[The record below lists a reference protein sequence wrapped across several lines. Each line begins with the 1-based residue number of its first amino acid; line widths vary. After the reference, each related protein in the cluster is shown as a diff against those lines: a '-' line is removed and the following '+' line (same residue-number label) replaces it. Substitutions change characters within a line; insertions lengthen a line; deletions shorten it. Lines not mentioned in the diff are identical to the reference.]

1 MAMSKI
7 RLSDV
12 AKTAGVSVTT
22 VSRTMN
28 GSGYVAE
35 DVRMRIQEAA
45 AELGYVHPDHK
56 KPVKRKNTIG
66 IISTLG
72 TLNPFT
78 PALSTALQECAG
90 EMDYYCVQAASGL
103 LDNEKLSYHAEQLSK
118 LNICGLLVA
127 TFLAESLSE
136 DTRLLLHGLGIPVV
150 FLERADGCYG
160 FNQVLVDSAIGTY
173 TATKHLINKGHRH
186 LAYITHVRM
195 SSVESKKLEG
205 FRRAIEEADNPDIRY
220 TITSCDEVTPLCA
233 AKAMRAALKQDPAIS
248 GVVAWNDLL
257 ASGAQPVLEA
267 AEHRTSDKIE
277 IIGYDNILAP
287 FLAKPISSVEM
298 PLDEIAASAIEI
310 IDKHISAKTPPSPRT
325 ITLEPRLVLVD

>member
-1 MAMSKI
+1 MSKI

-12 AKTAGVSVTT
+12 AKAAGVSVTT

-28 GSGYVAE
+28 GTGYVAD
-35 DVRMRIQEAA
+35 DVRLRIQQAA
-45 AELGYVHPDHK
+45 EELGYVHPDHK

-78 PALSTALQECAG
+78 PALSTALQQCAA

-103 LDNEKLSYHAEQLSK
+103 LDNDKLSYHAEQLSK

-127 TFLAESLSE
+127 TFLAESLNE
-136 DTRLLLHGLGIPVV
+136 ETRSLLHNLGIPVV

-173 TATKHLINKGHRH
+173 TATKHLINQGHRH

-195 SSVESKKLEG
+195 SSVESKKTAG
-205 FRRAIEEADNPDIRY
+205 FRRAIEETGDPDIRY

-233 AKAMRAALKQDPAIS
+233 AKAMRDTLKQDPAIS
-248 GVVAWNDLL
+248 GVVVWNDLL
-257 ASGAQPVLEA
+257 ASGVQSVLEVSGSRA
-267 AEHRTSDKIE
+267 SDEIE
-277 IIGYDNILAP
+277 VIGYDNILAP

-298 PLDEIAASAIEI
+298 PLDEIAISAIEI
-310 IDKHISAKTPPSPRT
+310 IDKHLNAKTPPSPRT
-325 ITLEPRLVLVD
+325 ITLEPRLVLID

>member
-1 MAMSKI
+1 MEKI

-12 AKTAGVSVTT
+12 AKAAGVSITT
-22 VSRTMN
+22 VSRAMN
-28 GSGYVAE
+28 GSGYVADE
-35 DVRMRIQEAA
+35 VRTRIQQAA
-45 AELGYVHPDHK
+45 EELGYVHPEHK
-56 KPVKRKNTIG
+56 KPIKRKNTIG

-78 PALSTALQECAG
+78 PALSTALQECAAD
-90 EMDYYCVQAASGL
+90 MDYYCVQAASGL
-103 LDNEKLSYHAEQLSK
+103 LDNDKLSYHAEQLSK

-127 TFLAESLSE
+127 TFLAESLNE

-195 SSVESKKLEG
+195 SSVESKKIEG
-205 FRRAIEEADNPDIRY
+205 FRRAVEESGNPDIRY
-220 TITSCDEVTPLCA
+220 TITSCDEVTPQCA
-233 AKAMRAALKQDPAIS
+233 AKAMSEALKQDPAIS

-257 ASGAQPVLEA
+257 ASGAQPVLHLAGRGGTDE
-267 AEHRTSDKIE
+267 IE

-287 FLAKPISSVEM
+287 YLATPISSVEM

-310 IDKHISAKTPPSPRT
+310 IDKHLTAQTPPSPRT
-325 ITLEPRLVLVD
+325 ITLEPRLVLID